1 MRWSRGNRT
10 RRLATAEL
18 EFSTDRR
25 LRDALHAVTVAGVIV
40 AGLAVAAWL
49 YSSGRVPAARLAEL
63 ERENAS
69 LKAELAR
76 ARTDLEFERS
86 TRAALTSQVAELSQ
100 RAGDLKS
107 QVEFFNAQSGR
118 GSKAR

>member
-1 MRWSRGNRT
+1 MRWGRANRT

-18 EFSTDRR
+18 EFSADRR
-25 LRDALHAVTVAGVIV
+25 LRNALHAVTVAGLIV
-40 AGLAVAAWL
+40 AALAVAAWL

-86 TRAALTSQVAELSQ
+86 TRTALTAQVAELSQ

-107 QVEFFNAQSGR
+107 QVEFFNAQSRR
-118 GSKAR
+118 GNKAR

>member
-1 MRWSRGNRT
+1 MRWGPANRT

-18 EFSTDRR
+18 EFSADRR
-25 LRDALHAVTVAGVIV
+25 LRNALHAVTVAGLIV
-40 AGLAVAAWL
+40 AGLAVATWL

-86 TRAALTSQVAELSQ
+86 TRTALTAQVAELSQ

-107 QVEFFNAQSGR
+107 QVEFFNAQSRR